1 MGDNRAADASGPPR
15 KTKTCFITVGAT
27 APFDGLI
34 KAVLEPKFLQALRDA
49 NYTDLQVQ
57 HGYEGQD
64 NLFSRL
70 SRQPS
75 ISEFCESSHLKLT
88 GFGFDKDGLD
98 KYMRG
103 AKGTAPR
110 GAETDNTSEGAVM
123 SHAGQQA
130 VHALATIV
138 TC

>member
-1 MGDNRAADASGPPR
+1 MGDNRAADASGSPR
-15 KTKTCFITVGAT
+15 KTKICFITVGAT

-34 KAVLEPKFLQALRDA
+34 KAVLEPKFLQALHDA

-57 HGYEGQD
+57 HGYEAQD

-70 SRQPS
+70 SQHPN
-75 ISEFCESSHLKLT
+75 ISEFCKSSHLKLT

-103 AKGTAPR
+103 AKGIAPR
-110 GAETDNTSEGAVM
+110 GSEIDNISEGVVM

-130 VHALATIV
+130 VRALASHV
-138 TC
+138 KY